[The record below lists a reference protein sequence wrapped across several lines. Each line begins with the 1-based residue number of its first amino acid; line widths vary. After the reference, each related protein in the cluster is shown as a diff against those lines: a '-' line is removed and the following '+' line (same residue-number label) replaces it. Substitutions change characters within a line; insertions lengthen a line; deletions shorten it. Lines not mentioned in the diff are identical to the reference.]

1 MDPARLRANLE
12 AVRARIAAAC
22 RRAGRNP
29 AGVTLV
35 VVTKTAPAELIPGLA
50 ALGVTDVGEHRPLE
64 GLRRVGPL
72 RQFRRHMIGHIQ
84 TNKLRKTLEWADVIH
99 SLDRPALLEAMARTE
114 PRRPVYVQVNV
125 SGEPT
130 KGGYRPEEVGAAV
143 AAARAAGLEV
153 LGLMTMAPRGGDARG
168 CFRRLRELAAREGLA
183 GLSMGMSEDL
193 EMAVEE
199 GATCVRV
206 GSAVFEGLRV

>member
-1 MDPARLRANLE
+1 MDRARLRENLE
-12 AVRARIAAAC
+12 GVRGRIAEAC
-22 RRAGRNP
+22 RRAGRDP

-35 VVTKTAPAELIPGLA
+35 VVTKSAPVELIPELA

-72 RQFRRHMIGHIQ
+72 GMFRRHMIGHIQ

-99 SLDRPALLEAMARTE
+99 SLDRPALVEAMARTQ
-114 PRRPVYVQVNV
+114 PKRPVYVQVNV
-125 SGEPT
+125 SGEAT
-130 KGGYRPEEVGAAV
+130 KGGYRPEEVAGAV

-183 GLSMGMSEDL
+183 GLSMGMSEDF
-193 EMAVEE
+193 EAAVEE
-199 GATCVRV
+199 GSTCVRV
-206 GSAVFEGLRV
+206 GSAVFEGVRV